1 MKSLTGTGVAI
12 ITPFDQEK
20 NVDVEALQN
29 IVEFQIENNI
39 DYIVILGTTAENAT
53 LTKSEK
59 ELVINTIVK
68 QTNKRIPLVLGIGG
82 NNTSAVVEEFKT
94 TDISA
99 FEAIL
104 SVSPY
109 YNKPTQ
115 EGLYQNFKA

>member
-12 ITPFDQEK
+12 ITPFDQDK

-59 ELVINTIVK
+59 ELPKNSFLNMIK
-68 QTNKRIPLVLGIGG
+68 
-82 NNTSAVVEEFKT
+82 
-94 TDISA
+94 
-99 FEAIL
+99 
-104 SVSPY
+104 
-109 YNKPTQ
+109 
-115 EGLYQNFKA
+115 